1 MCNIA
6 GYAGTKAA
14 APILIEMMRRQEG
27 LCGGYYSGLATIHE
41 GKLYYAKL
49 TGDMPRLEALTNA
62 ASLPGTVGIIHSRSN
77 SGGGDAWSHPF
88 VAEAEGVV
96 RSAYVANGAM
106 GCFEAL
112 RPQANALTE
121 ELLKEGYA
129 MQSRELT
136 PIGDYPTLSDGSGVH
151 MSDAM
156 CQLITRSIDG
166 GMAADDAMEKAFC
179 RMPSEIVGLLLSLT
193 EPEGIA
199 WSRINMPM
207 MLAFAEHGAYLASS
221 AMGIPE
227 DAREPIP
234 LPPCACGMVY
244 RDSYT
249 VKPFKEL
256 PCTVAPVTA
265 QVRKLAYDAMCQA
278 MKKDAL
284 SIGPLQDVVEPFF
297 PKADCVPVTLVVY
310 DVLLSLREE
319 GRLKWECRRL
329 PGAREDLDAPK
340 LYFSLAE
347 D

>member
-6 GYAGTKAA
+6 GYAGTRPA
-14 APILIEMMRRQEG
+14 APILLEMMRRQEG
-27 LCGGYYSGLATIHE
+27 LCGGYYSGIATIHE
-41 GKLYYAKL
+41 GKIYYTKL
-49 TGDMPRLEALTNA
+49 TGDLPRLEMLTNA
-62 ASLPGTVGIIHSRSN
+62 ANLPGTVGIIHSRSN
-77 SGGGDAWSHPF
+77 SGGGDNWSHPF
-88 VAEAEGVV
+88 VSTRNGEVLQ
-96 RSAYVANGAM
+96 AYVANGSA
-106 GCFEAL
+106 GIFAPRRQQDSVL
-112 RPQANALTE
+112 AE
-121 ELLKEGYA
+121 ELLHQGYDMNSRDATAREGYPA
-129 MQSRELT
+129 
-136 PIGDYPTLSDGSGVH
+136 LSDGSGVH

-156 CQLITRSIDG
+156 CQLIRRNIDRG
-166 GMAADDAMEKAFC
+166 QPMDIAMAEAYLQ
-179 RMPSEIVGLLLSLT
+179 MPGEIVGLLLSVT
-193 EPEGIA
+193 DPDGIA

-207 MLAFAEHGAYLASS
+207 MLAFCDHGAYLASS

-234 LPPCACGMVY
+234 LPACACGMVY